1 MTQSPLKELRMNLFN
16 YYLRNVLSI
25 VILAGLITSIQ
36 ADVPEWYARYKAGLE
51 AQERGDWQAAAENF
65 QAALK
70 LKDDET
76 TKTRAYGTIFIE
88 YFPHREL
95 GISYYHLGNVESAR
109 KELEYSVSKRSTLR
123 AKEYLD
129 GIEAGQPPLVE
140 EKSTEVSATAASGAA
155 VVPAVPPETESS
167 SLVGERLSLAVLPFE
182 SKGIGKELGQIDLFD
197 KLVAAFVNTRRFKVF
212 ERAELQKILEEQQ
225 LGASGVID
233 ISTAARF
240 GRGIG
245 VDAVVVGSFTEA
257 GNSAS
262 IDARLI
268 DTETTAI
275 ISAKD
280 AFSNSTSLSSLSN
293 MITEMASK
301 VTEDLPIVYG
311 YVIRVDG
318 SKVIIDMGYT
328 RGIKKGMKCHVYRE
342 GAPLVHPVTGEVIS
356 KTITEVCEIQITE
369 LFDVYSVAEITKT
382 KNGDP
387 LMRDRV
393 ITK

>member
-1 MTQSPLKELRMNLFN
+1 MNRFN
-16 YYLRNVLSI
+16 HYLRNVLSI
-25 VILAGLITSIQ
+25 VILAGLITSIH
-36 ADVPEWYARYKAGLE
+36 AGVPEWYARYKAGLE
-51 AQERGDWQAAAENF
+51 AQEKGEWQAAVENF
-65 QAALK
+65 QAAIK

-76 TKTRAYGTIFIE
+76 SKTRAYGTIFIE

-109 KELEYSVSKRSTLR
+109 KELEYSVSQRSTLR
-123 AKEYLD
+123 AKKYLD
-129 GIEAGQPPLVE
+129 KIKDGEVPIVE
-140 EKSTEVSATAASGAA
+140 EKSAKTTSAPAAGAA
-155 VVPAVPPETESS
+155 VVQEVLPETESS

-280 AFSNSTSLSSLSN
+280 AFSNSTGLSSLSN
-293 MITEMASK
+293 MITEMATK

-318 SKVIIDMGYT
+318 SKVMIDMGYS

-342 GAPLVHPVTGEVIS
+342 GAPLVHPVTGEIIS

-387 LMRDRV
+387 QIRDRV

>member
-1 MTQSPLKELRMNLFN
+1 
-16 YYLRNVLSI
+16 
-25 VILAGLITSIQ
+25 
-36 ADVPEWYARYKAGLE
+36 
-51 AQERGDWQAAAENF
+51 
-65 QAALK
+65 
-70 LKDDET
+70 
-76 TKTRAYGTIFIE
+76 
-88 YFPHREL
+88 
-95 GISYYHLGNVESAR
+95 
-109 KELEYSVSKRSTLR
+109 
-123 AKEYLD
+123 
-129 GIEAGQPPLVE
+129 
-140 EKSTEVSATAASGAA
+140 
-155 VVPAVPPETESS
+155 
-167 SLVGERLSLAVLPFE
+167 VLPFE

-245 VDAVVVGSFTEA
+245 VDAVVVGSFTQA
-257 GNSAS
+257 GNTAS

-293 MITEMASK
+293 MITEMADK
-301 VTEDLPIVYG
+301 VTADLPIVYG

-328 RGIKKGMKCHVYRE
+328 KGIKKGIKCHVYRE

-356 KTITEVCEIQITE
+356 KSITEVCEIQITE

-387 LMRDRV
+387 MMRDRV